1 MRLQEQILKEFNKV
15 YYLLI
20 FCINYI
26 EQMYEYYV
34 EEKEGINMNNLDVI
48 KRKAVQIFSEEDL
61 DRKLNSGKKLT
72 IKLGAD
78 PSRPDLHIGHS
89 VVLRVLK
96 AFQDMGHEVVFV
108 IGDFTGM
115 IGDPSGK
122 SKTRPALT
130 FEQTRKSAETYLEQ
144 ATKILDK
151 DKTRIAFN
159 SEWLSKMNFEDV
171 IKLCSKYTVARI
183 MERDDFKNRFENGLP
198 LSMHELLYPL
208 MQGYDSVALNADIE
222 IGGTDQTFNLLVG
235 RDLQKD
241 YNQDPQIVMTFPL
254 LVGLDGKEKMSK
266 SLDNYIGL
274 NDDPFDKVVKSMK
287 IPDDVLRQYFE
298 LATDLS
304 SDRIDEIMD
313 GDIRDA
319 HFEFARELLKMY
331 DDVSEFD
338 ELKQKY
344 LDVAHGGVRNNI
356 EAVCIDEKQINVC
369 KLLVKVGFANSK
381 GEAKRMVLG
390 NGVRIDSELVS
401 DVTAVID
408 LSDGEKVLQFGKNK
422 FIKVF

>member
-1 MRLQEQILKEFNKV
+1 
-15 YYLLI
+15 
-20 FCINYI
+20 
-26 EQMYEYYV
+26 
-34 EEKEGINMNNLDVI
+34 MNNLEII
-48 KRKAVQIFSEEDL
+48 KRKAVQIFSEQDL
-61 DRKLNSGKKLT
+61 EKKLNSGKKVT

-96 AFQDMGHEVVFV
+96 NFQDMGHEVVFV

-130 FEQTRKSAETYLEQ
+130 FEETRKSAETYLEQ
-144 ATKILDK
+144 ATKILDR

-159 SEWLSKMNFEDV
+159 SEWLSKLNFEDV

-235 RDLQKD
+235 RELQKD
-241 YNQDPQIVMTFPL
+241 YEQEPQIVMTFPL

-274 NDDPFDKVVKSMK
+274 NDTPFAKLEKSMR
-287 IPDDVLRQYFE
+287 IPDEVLRQYFE
-298 LATDLS
+298 LATDMP
-304 SDRIDEIMD
+304 IDEINSILN
-313 GDIRDA
+313 GDIREA
-319 HFEFARELLKMY
+319 HFEFAKELMRMY
-331 DDVSEFD
+331 DTNVDFEEIKNRYLNIANGGIPDDIKEVCIENKQMNVCD
-338 ELKQKY
+338 LLVELNIASSRSDAKRKIEGKGIKIDAELQ
-344 LDVAHGGVRNNI
+344 LDVN
-356 EAVCIDEKQINVC
+356 E
-369 KLLVKVGFANSK
+369 
-381 GEAKRMVLG
+381 
-390 NGVRIDSELVS
+390 
-401 DVTAVID
+401 VID
-408 LSDGEKVLQFGKNK
+408 FSNGAKVVQFGKSK
-422 FIKVF
+422 FIKVK

>member
-1 MRLQEQILKEFNKV
+1 
-15 YYLLI
+15 
-20 FCINYI
+20 
-26 EQMYEYYV
+26 
-34 EEKEGINMNNLDVI
+34 MNNLEII
-48 KRKAVQIFSEEDL
+48 KRKAVQIFSEQDL
-61 DRKLNSGKKLT
+61 HKKLNSGKKLT

-96 AFQDMGHEVVFV
+96 NFQDMGHEVVFV

-130 FEQTRKSAETYLEQ
+130 FEETRKSAETYLEQ
-144 ATKILDK
+144 ATKILDR

-159 SEWLSKMNFEDV
+159 SEWLSKLNFEDV
-171 IKLCSKYTVARI
+171 VKLCSKYTVARI

-235 RDLQKD
+235 RELQKD
-241 YNQDPQIVMTFPL
+241 YEQEPQIVMTFPL

-274 NDDPFDKVVKSMK
+274 NDTPFAKLEKSMR
-287 IPDDVLRQYFE
+287 IPDEVLRQYFE
-298 LATDLS
+298 LATDMP
-304 SDRIDEIMD
+304 IDEINSILN
-313 GDIRDA
+313 GDIREA
-319 HFEFARELLKMY
+319 HFEFAKELMRMY
-331 DDVSEFD
+331 DTNVDFE
-338 ELKQKY
+338 EIKNRY
-344 LDVAHGGVRNNI
+344 LNIANGGI
-356 EAVCIDEKQINVC
+356 PDDIKEVCIENKQINVC
-369 KLLVKVGFANSK
+369 DLLVELNIASSRSD
-381 GEAKRMVLG
+381 AKRKIEG
-390 NGVRIDSELVS
+390 KGIKIDAELQL
-401 DVTAVID
+401 DVNEVID
-408 LSDGEKVLQFGKNK
+408 FSNGAKVVQFGKSK
-422 FIKVF
+422 FIKVK